1 MLATLNELF
10 WALVPVILTI
20 GTIFLSIFL
29 NTKKKEIKE
38 KTDNEIAHK
47 YLDMLEETIMKS
59 VNATTQTYVE
69 ALKGKNAFDAE
80 AQQEAFKKTYT
91 AVLATL
97 TDEAKFYLNTIIG
110 DLETYITTRIEHNV
124 WSSKK

>member
-20 GTIFLSIFL
+20 GTVFLSIFL

-69 ALKGKNAFDAE
+69 SLKGKNAFDAE

-91 AVLATL
+91 AVLTTL
-97 TDEAKFYLNTIIG
+97 TDEAKLYLNTIIG

>member
-10 WALVPVILTI
+10 WALVPIILTI
-20 GTIFLSIFL
+20 GTMFLSIFL

-69 ALKGKNAFDAE
+69 SLKNKNAFDAE

-91 AVLATL
+91 AVLTTL
-97 TDEAKFYLNTIIG
+97 TDEAKLYLNTIIG